1 MCPRSPYKVA
11 FVWLFP
17 AVCFQMCPQ
26 IACLRRGII
35 TLVAFVWLFSA
46 MCFQMACLRWGK
58 VTLILA
64 FLHCVFL
71 SVYSNCVSVRMQSHL
86 VTFVWLFSTVCFQM
100 SPEMACHRGCILH
113 RHIGCICLIFLHCVF
128 SNVNRQSHIGCI
140 CLTFLQSTFSNEP
153 SDGLPENLLDKK
165 HWFPELPC
173 VW

>member
-1 MCPRSPYKVA
+1 MHSCICFTFALLCINVSSKSIQEDTKLHLFDFSPRY
-11 FVWLFP
+11 
-17 AVCFQMCPQ
+17 
-26 IACLRRGII
+26 
-35 TLVAFVWLFSA
+35 VWLFSA